1 MIINNDLK
9 NNLSSLKQDIEFI
22 EKNNSLTDLQIE
34 NFLRKFEKTRYNIL
48 SAIKLYNKTVEFEY
62 EKIKT
67 IDNEYKCKLTGDI
80 LKIYVPEVL
89 PSYKNIK
96 THSHKRILINVAEI
110 TKPYANIFN
119 NEVFIFIKVFDKLLG
134 WDIDNKLIKP
144 IADALI
150 LSKVIQDDNISK
162 MFYSVKG
169 EYSDNPHTEIYVF
182 DSKKISNFLEK
193 YSTWKYGI
201 LHKKIFFKIP

>member
-48 SAIKLYNKTVEFEY
+48 SEIKLYNKTVEFEY
-62 EKIKT
+62 DKIKT
-67 IDNEYKCKLTGDI
+67 IDNKYKAELIDNV

-96 THSHKRILINVAEI
+96 THSHKRILINIAEI
-110 TKPYANIFN
+110 TKQYANSFG
-119 NEVFIFIKVFDKLLG
+119 NEVFIYIKVFDKILG
-134 WDIDNKLIKP
+134 WDIDNKFIKP

-150 LSKVIQDDNISK
+150 LSNVIQDDNMTK
-162 MFYSVKG
+162 MFYCAKG
-169 EYSDNPHTEIYVF
+169 EYSENPHTEIYVF
-182 DSKKISNFLEK
+182 DSKEINNFLEK
-193 YSTWKYGI
+193 YS
-201 LHKKIFFKIP
+201 F